1 MHECTQPFF
10 LTKGNREVA
19 KKFGIYIGGSH
30 CEPMASS
37 TAGEWSRRGKGE
49 YDYVNN
55 STSVRNFWEERVK
68 EVDGQEILYTVG
80 MRGVHDGAMNGART
94 VEEQKR
100 VLERVFADQRSLL
113 QQYVNKDV
121 TKVPQ
126 VFIPYKEVLDVYN
139 AGLEV
144 PEDIALMWCDDNYGY
159 IKHFPTEAERARK
172 GGNGIYYHVSY
183 WGRPHDYLW
192 LGYIQPV
199 SALSTD
205 EAGV

>member
-1 MHECTQPFF
+1 M
-10 LTKGNREVA
+10 NRWLRAPPVNGAAE
-19 KKFGIYIGGSH
+19 
-30 CEPMASS
+30 E
-37 TAGEWSRRGKGE
+37 KGE

-126 VFIPYKEVLDVYN
+126 VFIP
-139 AGLEV
+139 
-144 PEDIALMWCDDNYGY
+144 
-159 IKHFPTEAERARK
+159 
-172 GGNGIYYHVSY
+172 
-183 WGRPHDYLW
+183 
-192 LGYIQPV
+192 
-199 SALSTD
+199 
-205 EAGV
+205 

>member
-1 MHECTQPFF
+1 M
-10 LTKGNREVA
+10 
-19 KKFGIYIGGSH
+19 
-30 CEPMASS
+30 
-37 TAGEWSRRGKGE
+37 
-49 YDYVNN
+49 
-55 STSVRNFWEERVK
+55 
-68 EVDGQEILYTVG
+68 
-80 MRGVHDGAMNGART
+80 HDGAMNGART

-159 IKHFPTEAERARK
+159 IKHFRRK
-172 GGNGIYYHVSY
+172 QNV
-183 WGRPHDYLW
+183 
-192 LGYIQPV
+192 PV
-199 SALSTD
+199 KAVTASIIMSRTGD
-205 EAGV
+205 VRTIIFG

>member
-1 MHECTQPFF
+1 
-10 LTKGNREVA
+10 
-19 KKFGIYIGGSH
+19 
-30 CEPMASS
+30 
-37 TAGEWSRRGKGE
+37 
-49 YDYVNN
+49 
-55 STSVRNFWEERVK
+55 
-68 EVDGQEILYTVG
+68 

-144 PEDIALMWCDDNYGY
+144 PEDIALN
-159 IKHFPTEAERARK
+159 
-172 GGNGIYYHVSY
+172 V
-183 WGRPHDYLW
+183 
-192 LGYIQPV
+192 V
-199 SALSTD
+199 
-205 EAGV
+205 

>member
-1 MHECTQPFF
+1 
-10 LTKGNREVA
+10 
-19 KKFGIYIGGSH
+19 
-30 CEPMASS
+30 MASS

-113 QQYVNKDV
+113 QLYVNKDV
-121 TKVPQ
+121 TK
-126 VFIPYKEVLDVYN
+126 Y
-139 AGLEV
+139 
-144 PEDIALMWCDDNYGY
+144 LMCTMPDWRCPK
-159 IKHFPTEAERARK
+159 ILR
-172 GGNGIYYHVSY
+172 
-183 WGRPHDYLW
+183 
-192 LGYIQPV
+192 
-199 SALSTD
+199 
-205 EAGV
+205 

>member
-1 MHECTQPFF
+1 M
-10 LTKGNREVA
+10 
-19 KKFGIYIGGSH
+19 
-30 CEPMASS
+30 EPP
-37 TAGEWSRRGKGE
+37 RKGE

-159 IKHFPTEAERARK
+159 IKHFRRK
-172 GGNGIYYHVSY
+172 QNV
-183 WGRPHDYLW
+183 
-192 LGYIQPV
+192 PV
-199 SALSTD
+199 KAVTASIIMSRTGD
-205 EAGV
+205 VRTIIFG

>member
-1 MHECTQPFF
+1 MLF
-10 LTKGNREVA
+10 R
-19 KKFGIYIGGSH
+19 SH

-172 GGNGIYYHVSY
+172 GDRKSV
-183 WGRPHDYLW
+183 
-192 LGYIQPV
+192 V
-199 SALSTD
+199 
-205 EAGV
+205 